1 MGMGLEARGCR
12 WGRHDG
18 SQGPAGLRLSSC
30 LLEAQFSW
38 GSLNM
43 EALVRGSGVG
53 AGEPRVCVS
62 HSVPGDVDTAGE
74 GATVWRRGAHT
85 EGRWG
90 AELLPTPNCPTPLMP
105 RRPRCGTGVKACMS
119 RLPLRLR
126 RPQVASLL
134 VSPRWSSSSTGV
146 PISGGAWT
154 GVGTGLQGAQGQ
166 PTAPVGLVLLG
177 LGEEGGCEYL
187 SCLHSIAGDSGLF
200 VALKASFTRLGCI
213 LSKIAI

>member
-1 MGMGLEARGCR
+1 MPRPLPPFPLCIPPSHRPAGRVLSEGVEGKVGMGLEARGCR
-12 WGRHDG
+12 WGHHDG
-18 SQGPAGLRLSSC
+18 SQGLAGLRLSSC

-119 RLPLRLR
+119 RAP
-126 RPQVASLL
+126 PAPKKAPSGFPPSFAEVVLL
-134 VSPRWSSSSTGV
+134 FHRGPHFRWSLDRGGDGTAGCPGPTHSTCR
-146 PISGGAWT
+146 
-154 GVGTGLQGAQGQ
+154 
-166 PTAPVGLVLLG
+166 LG
-177 LGEEGGCEYL
+177 LAGTRGGR
-187 SCLHSIAGDSGLF
+187 
-200 VALKASFTRLGCI
+200 RL
-213 LSKIAI
+213 